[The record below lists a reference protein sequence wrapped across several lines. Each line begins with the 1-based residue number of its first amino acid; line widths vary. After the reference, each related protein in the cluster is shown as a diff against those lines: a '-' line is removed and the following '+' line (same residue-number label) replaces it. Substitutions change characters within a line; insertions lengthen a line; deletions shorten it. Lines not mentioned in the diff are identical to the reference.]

1 MVDVLPRQ
9 LGDVDEAVHAAEVD
23 EGTEVDDRRHHTAAD
38 LARLEVGEELVAL
51 LALGLLE
58 VRAARQHD
66 VVAVLVELDDLAL
79 DLLAHVGLEVAD
91 AAEVDERRGQE
102 AAQADVEDQAA
113 LDHLDDRAL
122 DDAVLLLDLL
132 DRAPGALVL
141 RALLGQDE
149 AAVLVLLLED
159 EGLELVVERDDLVG
173 VDVVAD
179 GELARRDDALGLE
192 ADVEQ
197 HLVAVDLDDP
207 AGDDV
212 TVVELDDGGVD
223 RVGERLPAQVVEH
236 DQLVLALVP
245 RRPRRRLGGVAGV
258 AGLGLG
264 PRLSLGRVSASG
276 AAAVASPLSSGTVAV
291 VASVTS

>member
-1 MVDVLPRQ
+1 MLRFLSSSMILHSISLP
-9 LGDVDEAVHAAEVD
+9 D
-23 EGTEVDDRRHHTAAD
+23 
-38 LARLEVGEELVAL
+38 
-51 LALGLLE
+51 
-58 VRAARQHD
+58 
-66 VVAVLVELDDLAL
+66 
-79 DLLAHVGLEVAD
+79 VGLEVAH
-91 AAEVDERRGQE
+91 AAQVDERRGQE
-102 AAQADVEDQAA
+102 AAQADVEDEAA

-159 EGLELVVERDDLVG
+159 ERLELVVERDDLVR

-179 GELARRDDALGLE
+179 RELARRDDALGLE

-197 HLVAVDLDDP
+197 HLVAVDLDDA

-223 RVGERLPAQVVEH
+223 GVGERLSAEVVED
-236 DQLVLALVP
+236 DQLVLAAVPRP
-245 RRPRRRLGGVAGV
+245 RRPSASASALGVGCLARRRFGDGGRWLPG
-258 AGLGLG
+258 
-264 PRLSLGRVSASG
+264 SAS
-276 AAAVASPLSSGTVAV
+276 
-291 VASVTS
+291 

>member
-9 LGDVDEAVHAAEVD
+9 LGHVDEAVHPAEVD
-23 EGTEVDDRRHHTAAD
+23 EGTEVHDRRHHTAAD

-51 LALGLLE
+51 LALRLLE

-79 DLLAHVGLEVAD
+79 ELAADVGLEVAD
-91 AAEVDERRGQE
+91 TAEVDERRGQE
-102 AAQADVEDQAA
+102 AAQADVEDEAA

-122 DDAVLLLDLL
+122 DDPVLLLDLL

-159 EGLELVVERDDLVG
+159 ERLELVVERDDLVG

-197 HLVAVDLDDP
+197 HLVAVDLDD
-207 AGDDV
+207 AC
-212 TVVELDDGGVD
+212 
-223 RVGERLPAQVVEH
+223 R
-236 DQLVLALVP
+236 
-245 RRPRRRLGGVAGV
+245 
-258 AGLGLG
+258 
-264 PRLSLGRVSASG
+264 
-276 AAAVASPLSSGTVAV
+276 
-291 VASVTS
+291 